1 MKIEPSLLR
10 GVNRTGLRAAERAAR
25 HDMVSPAD
33 VDLEPT
39 SGAAS
44 DHRTRI
50 RVRSAREGEPVG
62 TMPPLGR
69 AARLLLPLFDLLG
82 ARLACERTAT
92 RAYEALAAKHEA
104 YGGFADG
111 PSLAEL
117 RELREDE
124 LVHARMLHA
133 LIAELGGDPTALT
146 PRADLQLVGTRGVI
160 EVIVDPR
167 TSLLDGLEAIV
178 IVELADHEEWLGLL
192 DLARELGREDL
203 VPTFQTSQLTEELH
217 LSKLR
222 RWIAA
227 GRAAT
232 REQLVTP

>member
-1 MKIEPSLLR
+1 VKVEPSLLR
-10 GVNRTGLRAAERAAR
+10 DVNRTGLRAAERAVR
-25 HDMVSPAD
+25 HDMVSPSD
-33 VDLEPT
+33 LDLEPT

-44 DHRTRI
+44 DRRTRI

-62 TMPPLGR
+62 TLPPLGGAER
-69 AARLLLPLFDLLG
+69 PILPLFDLLG
-82 ARLACERTAT
+82 ARLACERAAT

-111 PSLAEL
+111 PAIEEL

-124 LVHARMLHA
+124 LVHARMRHA
-133 LIAELGGDPTALT
+133 LITELGGDPTAIT

-160 EVIVDPR
+160 DVIVDPR

-192 DLARELGREDL
+192 DLARELAREDL
-203 VPTFQTSQLTEELH
+203 VHTFQTAQLTEELH

-227 GRAAT
+227 GRAAA
-232 REQLVTP
+232 REQLVRP